1 MNKKPINE
9 LTLYRFR
16 FVFAYIFLAI
26 LTVGLLILNIQT
38 TPAGLSTAEQA
49 SAVASNKINFSFGLQ
64 TIGPDILNFLKT
76 TDVIDLP
83 YHIMQKLSLQFFG
96 LSPLGVRLPSI
107 LLATASAFMMFVL
120 FKNWL
125 RANTAVAMSVIL
137 VTSSWFVGIGR
148 IGTPEIMVVFWTSLL
163 VLLASLISQETR
175 NRHLWKALC
184 LLGLALS
191 LYTPYTPYLIMVGIL
206 ATFLQP
212 HLRYLLRYTEKTS
225 VVIGVFLLVIVL
237 IPLGFNIWRQPGI
250 ILQLFAIPATLPGP
264 IEFVKQILSSLSTLV
279 NPFNVNFGVLPHPLI
294 GIPTVALAAI
304 GFVQLVKEWHSV
316 RAHVLLIWLAI
327 LTPLIG
333 LSTAENLA
341 VLFVPVM
348 MLCALGTQ
356 WMITYWY
363 TIFPLNPY
371 ARVFGLLPLALLMAS
386 VISFNYSRYFL
397 ALPYSSETATQYNQD
412 PTILTN
418 FIASKANKDQRIT
431 LIVPDNQVDLYK
443 VDQSVVKNLTVLSI
457 SQFTSASK
465 AKHVIVTESE
475 FKSLTPEQYGAFPT
489 DSTSLLVNDRKQDA
503 LRFRVYSAP

>member
-1 MNKKPINE
+1 MIKKPINE

-16 FVFAYIFLAI
+16 FVFAYILLAI

-38 TPAGLSTAEQA
+38 TPAGLSAAEQA
-49 SAVASNKINFSFGLQ
+49 SAVASSKINFNFGLQ

-76 TDVIDLP
+76 TDVVDLP
-83 YHIMQKLSLQFFG
+83 YHIIQKISLYFFG
-96 LSPLGVRLPSI
+96 LNPLGVRLPSI
-107 LLATASAFMMFVL
+107 LLATSSAFMLFVL

-125 RANTAVAMSVIL
+125 RANTAVVMGIIL
-137 VTSSWFVGIGR
+137 ATSSWFVGIGR
-148 IGTPEIMVVFWTSLL
+148 IGTPEIMIIFWASLL
-163 VLLASLISQETR
+163 VLLATLISQETR
-175 NRHLWKALC
+175 NRHLWKAFC

-225 VVIGVFLLVIVL
+225 VVIGVFLLLLVL
-237 IPLGFNIWRQPGI
+237 IPLGFNLWREPGTIW
-250 ILQLFAIPATLPGP
+250 QLFAIPSTLPGP
-264 IEFVKQILSSLSTLV
+264 IEFLRQILSSLSALI
-279 NPFNVNFGVLPHPLI
+279 NPFNINFGALPHPLI
-294 GIPTVALAAI
+294 GVPTVALAAI
-304 GFVQLVKEWHSV
+304 GFVQLIKEWHSV

-327 LTPLIG
+327 LTPLMG
-333 LSTAENLA
+333 LSTADNLA

-397 ALPYSSETATQYNQD
+397 AMPYASETAALHNQD
-412 PTILTN
+412 PTLLTD
-418 FIASKANKDQRIT
+418 FISSKSNREQRIT
-431 LIVPDNQVDLYK
+431 LIVADDKIDLYK
-443 VDQSVVKNLTVLSI
+443 IDQSVVKNLTVVAR
-457 SQFTSASK
+457 SQFASTR
-465 AKHVIVTESE
+465 AQRVIIAEDE
-475 FKSLTPEQYGAFPT
+475 FKMLTPEQLAVLPT
-489 DSTSLLVNDRKQDA
+489 DSISLIVSDRKQDA
-503 LRFRVYSAP
+503 LRFRVYNAP